1 MQWEKEPGSGE
12 QKKNRSEKMTSTGND
27 GIGVKSMQ
35 HAVGAK
41 MEKGGSEHFGNFSP
55 TPREEKTRTMWM

>member
-1 MQWEKEPGSGE
+1 MS
-12 QKKNRSEKMTSTGND
+12 KKKRSEKMTSAGND